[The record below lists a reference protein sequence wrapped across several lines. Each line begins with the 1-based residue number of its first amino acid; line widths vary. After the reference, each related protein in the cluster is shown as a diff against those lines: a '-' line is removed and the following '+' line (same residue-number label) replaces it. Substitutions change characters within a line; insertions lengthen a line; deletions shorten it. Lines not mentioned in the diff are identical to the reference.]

1 MLKRLQNLDSKLDNR
16 SLDDL
21 CLALTKNTLKIVSQ
35 KIVTNIYVSVMRLD
49 GSMPIKYGLRLSV
62 DEKYKALK
70 KHISILTSLP
80 VTQIL
85 LVEIIGALV
94 KVSI

>member
-1 MLKRLQNLDSKLDNR
+1 
-16 SLDDL
+16 
-21 CLALTKNTLKIVSQ
+21 
-35 KIVTNIYVSVMRLD
+35 MRLD
-49 GSMPIKYGLRLSV
+49 GSIPIKYGLRLSV

-85 LVEIIGALV
+85 LSEVLGAVV
-94 KVSI
+94 KVNKGFKYQMNISVISVTF

>member
-1 MLKRLQNLDSKLDNR
+1 MSS
-16 SLDDL
+16 SLSDIDDFL
-21 CLALTKNTLKIVSQ
+21 FV
-35 KIVTNIYVSVMRLD
+35 VMRLD
-49 GSMPIKYGLRLSV
+49 GSIPIKYGLRLNV

-85 LVEIIGALV
+85 LSEVLGAVV
-94 KVSI
+94 KVS